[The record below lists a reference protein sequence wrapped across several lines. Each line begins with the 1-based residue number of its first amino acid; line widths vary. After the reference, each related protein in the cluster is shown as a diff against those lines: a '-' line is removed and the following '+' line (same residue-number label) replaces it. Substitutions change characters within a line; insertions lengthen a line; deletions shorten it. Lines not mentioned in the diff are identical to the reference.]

1 MCLRRIDYIEGY
13 VSRCDEIRKKYPC
26 IDFDTFAE
34 EYYKKFDE
42 TETGTYNELTKKRE
56 KLVDNIR
63 HMFDSY
69 NHERERQLNN
79 TKVWLKQIM
88 FKYSVDEY
96 SNDTIIQNKI
106 CEYLYKK
113 ADDESETIAECWN
126 NLDKYNTIV
135 SDTLKLLKER

>member
-13 VSRCDEIRKKYPC
+13 ESRCNDIRKKYPC

-34 EYYKKFDE
+34 EYYNKFDE

-56 KLVDNIR
+56 KLADSIR

-79 TKVWLKQIM
+79 TKVWLKRIM
-88 FKYSVDEY
+88 FENSVDKF
-96 SNDTIIQNKI
+96 SNDTIVQNKV
-106 CEYLYKK
+106 CEYLYNK
-113 ADDESETIAECWN
+113 ANAESETIAECWN

-135 SDTLKLLKER
+135 SDILNILKEK

>member
-1 MCLRRIDYIEGY
+1 MGLRRIDYIEKY
-13 VSRCDEIRKKYPC
+13 ESECDNIRKKYPC
-26 IDFDTFAE
+26 ISFDAFAE

-88 FKYSVDEY
+88 LKDSVNKYSDDAIVQH
-96 SNDTIIQNKI
+96 TINN
-106 CEYLYKK
+106 YLYKK
-113 ADDESETIAECWN
+113 AEAES
-126 NLDKYNTIV
+126 
-135 SDTLKLLKER
+135 